1 MNKHFCIESFFLIAP
16 IRSNNACMKSMV
28 SNSLYET
35 NTVTAVGRTKLEKNK
50 QASKQRNKKPFE
62 YRFEYRF
69 KY

>member
-16 IRSNNACMKSMV
+16 MGSNNAHMKSMV

-35 NTVTAVGRTKLEKNK
+35 NPVTAVGKTKLEKTNK
-50 QASKQRNKKPFE
+50 LANRETKSPWFG
-62 YRFEYRF
+62 YRF